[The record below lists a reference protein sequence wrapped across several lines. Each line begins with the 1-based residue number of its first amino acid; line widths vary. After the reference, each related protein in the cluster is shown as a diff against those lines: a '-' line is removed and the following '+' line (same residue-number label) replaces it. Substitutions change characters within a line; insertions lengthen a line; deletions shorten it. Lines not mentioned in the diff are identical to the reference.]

1 MLSKAKR
8 KSSIDIDIDIDIGIG
23 IGIGIG
29 INIRRLGKLDLAHKD
44 FIIAIINLF
53 KGKHHL
59 HE

>member
-8 KSSIDIDIDIDIGIG
+8 KSSIDIDIGIG
-23 IGIGIG
+23 IGID
-29 INIRRLGKLDLAHKD
+29 IRRLGKLDLAHKD
-44 FIIAIINLF
+44 FITAIINLF

>member
-23 IGIGIG
+23 IGIGI
-29 INIRRLGKLDLAHKD
+29 NIRRLGKLDVAHKD

>member
-8 KSSIDIDIDIDIGIG
+8 KSSIDIDIDIDIG